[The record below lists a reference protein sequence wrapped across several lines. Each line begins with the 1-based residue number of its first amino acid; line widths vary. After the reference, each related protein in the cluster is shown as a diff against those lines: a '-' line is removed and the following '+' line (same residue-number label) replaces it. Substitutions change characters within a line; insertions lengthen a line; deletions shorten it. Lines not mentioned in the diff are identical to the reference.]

1 MAETAYYIETEKLR
15 YAYPKAS
22 DRWVLD
28 GIDLKLRPDEYVL
41 LCGASGSGK
50 STLARTFNGLI
61 PHFYGGSLEGHVSI
75 AGKSTSTCKVGD
87 LFKNVGMVFQ
97 NPEAQLFNRT
107 VEREIA
113 FGLESLGLA
122 RSTIRRRI
130 DDAVEHCGIAALLDR
145 NPHMLSGGEQQL
157 VAMAAILAARPQ
169 VIVLDEPYANLD
181 PHNVQRIRTVLRNLN
196 QQGIGIMISE
206 HRLALTA
213 SDVERMIVLHN
224 GRIAQNGFPRDL
236 FNQDLEAYGLETP
249 LAVKLGRHYRL
260 SPLPLD
266 LTALETQPPA
276 HPGKGYPRPRPVPRS
291 SIQTEVIMEA
301 ESLSFRV
308 KDKSIL
314 RTISFALRRGECLA
328 IVGANGAGKTTLL
341 RHANGLCR
349 PTTGCLRFKGNDT
362 RKWKVSRQARHVGVA
377 FQNPNSQF
385 FKLTVQDEIQV
396 SARALGCFDADWLEN
411 LVHLFRLQA
420 LLPQAPY
427 RLSSGEKKRVAFAA
441 ALAAQPD
448 ILALDEPT
456 AGQDLAFRRALR
468 GLLFEMLSNGRAVI
482 LVTQDLAFAEQ
493 VAHTWLLLAEGRTV
507 AYGPPHQVMADTNAM
522 QKAGLVP
529 TDAFRSQRIGL

>member
-1 MAETAYYIETEKLR
+1 MANTAYYIETKKLR

-22 DRWVLD
+22 GRRVLD
-28 GIDLKLRPDEYVL
+28 GIDLQIRPDEYVL

-61 PHFYGGSLEGHVSI
+61 PHFYGGVLEGSVSI
-75 AGKSTSTCKVGD
+75 AGKSTTAITVGE
-87 LFKNVGMVFQ
+87 LFKNIGMVFQ
-97 NPEAQLFNRT
+97 NPETQLFNRT

-113 FGLESLGLA
+113 FGLESLGLT

-130 DDAVEHCGIAALLDR
+130 DDTVERCGISSLLDR
-145 NPHMLSGGEQQL
+145 NPHRLSGGEQQL

-169 VIVLDEPYANLD
+169 VIILDEPYANLD
-181 PHNVQRIRTVLRNLN
+181 PHNVRRIREVLRTLN
-196 QQGIGIMISE
+196 QQGLGVIISE

-213 SDVERMIVLHN
+213 PDTGRMIVIYHGRVALN
-224 GRIAQNGFPRDL
+224 GSPRDL
-236 FNQDLEAYGLETP
+236 FKQDMETYGLETP
-249 LAVKLGRHYRL
+249 LAVKISRQHNL

-266 LTALETQPPA
+266 LAALKTQLPSVPDN
-276 HPGKGYPRPRPVPRS
+276 GYPLPRPAPKPFA
-291 SIQTEVIMEA
+291 QAEVILEA
-301 ESLSFRV
+301 ESLSYNLN
-308 KDKSIL
+308 DTSIL
-314 RTISFALRRGECLA
+314 QGVSFALRRGECLA

-341 RHANGLCR
+341 KHVNGLCR
-349 PTTGCLRFKGNDT
+349 PTTGCLRLKGNDT
-362 RKWKVSRQARHVGVA
+362 RKLKVSQQARHVGVA

-385 FKLTVQDEIQV
+385 FKLTVNDEIQV
-396 SARALGCFDADWLEN
+396 GARALNCWDANWLEN

-420 LLPQAPY
+420 FLPQAPY

-456 AGQDLAFRRALR
+456 AGQDLSFRSALR
-468 GLLFEMLSNGRAVI
+468 DLLSEMLSNGRAVL
-482 LVTQDLAFAEQ
+482 LVTQDLSFAEQ

-507 AYGPPHQVMADTNAM
+507 AYGPPQRVMADAKAM
-522 QKAGLVP
+522 QQAGLEP
-529 TDAFRSQRIGL
+529 TDAFQLQRIGP

>member
-1 MAETAYYIETEKLR
+1 MVDTAYYIETENLR

-22 DRWVLD
+22 GRRVLD
-28 GIDLKLRPDEYVL
+28 GINLKLRPDEYVL

-50 STLARTFNGLI
+50 STLIRTFNGLI
-61 PHFYGGSLEGHVSI
+61 PHFYGGTLEGDVNI
-75 AGKSTSTCKVGD
+75 AGRSTRTSKVGE
-87 LFKNVGMVFQ
+87 LFKNIGMVFQ

-113 FGLESLGLA
+113 FGLESLGLT

-130 DDAVEHCGIAALLDR
+130 GDAVEHCGISALLDR

-157 VAMAAILAARPQ
+157 VAMAGILAARPQ

-181 PHNVQRIRTVLRNLN
+181 PHNVQRIRAVLRHLN
-196 QQGIGIMISE
+196 QQGTGIMISE

-213 SDVERMIVLHN
+213 ADVERMIVLYN
-224 GRIAQNGFPRDL
+224 GRVALSGLPREL
-236 FNQDLEAYGLETP
+236 FALDVEAYGLETP

-266 LTALETQPPA
+266 MTALEAQLPT
-276 HPGKGYPRPRPVPRS
+276 HPGNGYPLPRS
-291 SIQTEVIMEA
+291 VPKSFIRTEVIMEA
-301 ESLSFRV
+301 ESLSYCV

-314 RTISFALRRGECLA
+314 QAISFALRRGECLA

-341 RHANGLCR
+341 KHANGLCR
-349 PTTGCLRFKGNDT
+349 PTTGCLRLKGNDT

-396 SARALGCFDADWLEN
+396 GARALDCFDAGWLEK
-411 LVHLFRLQA
+411 LVQLFRLQA

-456 AGQDLAFRRALR
+456 AGQDFAFRSALR
-468 GLLFEMLSNGRAVI
+468 GLLFEMLSNGRAVL
-482 LVTQDLAFAEQ
+482 LVTQDLSFAEQ
-493 VAHTWLLLAEGRTV
+493 VAHTWLLLAEGRAV
-507 AYGPPHQVMADTNAM
+507 AYGPPHQVMADTKAM
-522 QKAGLVP
+522 QMAGLEP
-529 TDAFRSQRIGL
+529 TDAFHSQRIGR